1 MKKQIN
7 VFDYAGT
14 IMKDLSLCVLLTTKA
29 NGRVNTMSISWGSLG
44 IEWNKAIFTTYVREE
59 RFSRELLDANG
70 EFTVNIPME
79 GSDLSLIGKCG
90 SVSGRDTDK
99 IAVNNLTLVEGE
111 KVSVPA
117 IKEYPLT
124 LECRVTYKQ
133 LQDDNAIAPE
143 DTAKFYK
150 PGYGGTHIA
159 YFGEIVAAYVIAEA
173 DNANGPSD

>member
-7 VFDYAGT
+7 AFDYSAT
-14 IMKDLSLCVLLTTKA
+14 ILNAVKKGVLLTTKA
-29 NGRVNTMSISWGSLG
+29 NGKVNTMSISWGALG
-44 IEWNKAIFTTYVREE
+44 IEWNKPIFTTYVREG
-59 RFSRELLDANG
+59 RFTRELLDANG
-70 EFTVNIPME
+70 EFTVNVPMD

-99 IAVNNLTLVEGE
+99 IAANNLTLVEGE

-133 LQDDNAIAPE
+133 LQDNDAIAPE
-143 DTAKFYK
+143 DIAKFYK

-159 YFGEIVAAYVIAEA
+159 YFGEIVSAYIIEE
-173 DNANGPSD
+173 